1 MDDPKHRTLESKHD
15 LLKDAFKKLYWDY
28 EALKTDLSS
37 KIEEY
42 AKLHEENT
50 HLKQSYD
57 LLANEISQQNQKNVK
72 YGPSSWTNPLTLIK
86 GSQSNESETY
96 QKLTEEIAQLKLKL
110 ENSLKENEELSV
122 KNVQTTRDLEDNKAK
137 HNVIVTEL
145 KDRLIALES
154 ILKDL
159 QDQLNNNE
167 NKLSQYANEIKL
179 LNTEIDNKSSEIN
192 TLNKGVESLKKEHS
206 KDLIEWKVKLNEK
219 FKFDLRRNSFINLN
233 NVYQNGGD
241 ALNLDVHYSLSNYEL
256 FNLLVSSFGSF
267 FSCWKLAFKFIQCS
281 LISNDVT
288 SNSVNGSHELN
299 DTESTNSSSGFNN
312 FDVSDETDIRYSTVF
327 NNVDLRALNNV
338 DKLVNNI
345 ENLLVMVCADFEKI
359 MSRGKTFD
367 SEQFNNISS
376 AVKHLNEFFKLQRI
390 YFCVEEYV
398 LPYGTSTKDNRHST
412 KYLINLFGD
421 IKKIIL
427 RFYCNVKS
435 ALYLINDKKRN
446 QSKLLYTVLTNECGN
461 SGESSSESSESF
473 CVRSQ
478 SSLDS
483 SLQSSTYAD
492 SYRNTSTKSIE
503 LQHRNLHYLIK
514 SLFANV
520 NDLKT
525 TLNELKESLSHRL
538 CYPKVYNGFFLPFT
552 GGTNQMVQLTSSLSK
567 LESDLTNM
575 TEMRIRSY
583 LNYMYTSLKFYSDSN
598 HFNFKNYKVKTHN
611 TTEYINRCNQLLSGS
626 NPRIKLANLQK
637 DLHLARRNENELAEL
652 KLKFANMQE
661 LLEIATYTSK
671 KYEDELERLK
681 RTNELEAICERIFN
695 KLQLKFANANV
706 NNNSY
711 ANTNKLESYKK
722 IRKLNAHVK
731 YLLKTI
737 TALEDS
743 NKQLKLALQL
753 NRKQYLAVKENEDS
767 IHRNYNEQL
776 VLMSEHISEL
786 NNAILN
792 SEYKIAELTQT
803 KVSCPSC
810 GFNNT
815 LGSMMGVDDKGR
827 CSSCRCIVIF
837 SSD

>member
-50 HLKQSYD
+50 HLKHSYD
-57 LLANEISQQNQKNVK
+57 LLANEISQQSQKNVK
-72 YGPSSWTNPLTLIK
+72 HGPSSWTNPLTLIK
-86 GSQSNESETY
+86 GSQSNESENY
-96 QKLTEEIAQLKLKL
+96 QKLNEEIAQLKLKL

-206 KDLIEWKVKLNEK
+206 KDLEEWKVKLNEK
-219 FKFDLRRNSFINLN
+219 FKFDLRRNSYINLN
-233 NVYQNGGD
+233 NIYQNGSD

-256 FNLLVSSFGSF
+256 VNLLVGSFGSF

-281 LISNDVT
+281 LIASDMNR
-288 SNSVNGSHELN
+288 NSVDGTHEFN
-299 DTESTNSSSGFNN
+299 DN
-312 FDVSDETDIRYSTVF
+312 IRYSNVF
-327 NNVDLRALNNV
+327 SNVDVRVLTNF
-338 DKLVNNI
+338 DKLVKKIDN
-345 ENLLVMVCADFEKI
+345 ELVMVNTYFEKI
-359 MSRGKTFD
+359 MLRGGTFD
-367 SEQFNNISS
+367 SEQFSNMTS
-376 AVKHLNEFFKLQRI
+376 AVKHLSEFFKLQRI
-390 YFCVEEYV
+390 YFCIEEYV
-398 LPYGTSTKDNRHST
+398 LPQGTSTKDNKKHST
-412 KYLINLFGD
+412 KYLINLLGD
-421 IKKIIL
+421 IKKIVL

-446 QSKLLYTVLTNECGN
+446 QSKLLYTVLTNECGSN
-461 SGESSSESSESF
+461 SCESPEEPREF
-473 CVRSQ
+473 FNVGSQ

-483 SLQSSTYAD
+483 TLQSTRYGE
-492 SYRNTSTKSIE
+492 SYRNASTKSIE

-514 SLFANV
+514 SLFATV

-538 CYPKVYNGFFLPFT
+538 CYPKVHKGFFLPFT

-575 TEMRIRSY
+575 TEMRIRLY

-598 HFNFKNYKVKTHN
+598 YFNFKNYKVKTHS
-611 TTEYINRCNQLLSGS
+611 TIEYVSRCNAALSGS

-637 DLHLARRNENELAEL
+637 DLNLARRNENELAEL

-661 LLEIATYTSK
+661 LLEIATYRSK

-681 RTNELEAICERIFN
+681 RTNELEAICERIFS
-695 KLQLKFANANV
+695 KLQLKFAKANANYSPYV
-706 NNNSY
+706 S
-711 ANTNKLESYKK
+711 ANKLDSYRK

-743 NKQLKLALQL
+743 NKQLKLALEL
-753 NRKQYLAVKENEDS
+753 NRSQYLAAKENEDS
-767 IHRNYNEQL
+767 IHLNYNEQL

-786 NNAILN
+786 NNAILK